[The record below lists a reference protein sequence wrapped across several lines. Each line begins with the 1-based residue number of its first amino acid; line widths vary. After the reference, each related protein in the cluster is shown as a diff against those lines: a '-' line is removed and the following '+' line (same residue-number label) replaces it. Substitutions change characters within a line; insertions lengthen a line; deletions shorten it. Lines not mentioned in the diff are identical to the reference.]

1 MSTRSGGL
9 GINLQTAD
17 TCILQ
22 DGDWNP
28 QPDLP
33 AAARDHRIGQK
44 KTVHVNRLGGGG
56 TVEERI
62 LERATKKLYLNQ
74 MVNRG
79 RSSERIDNDGSGL
92 SSADLLYSLK
102 FGSNTIFKSS
112 KTNTENKNGSK
123 YNHQPT

>member
-9 GINLQTAD
+9 GINLQK
-17 TCILQ
+17 I
-22 DGDWNP
+22 
-28 QPDLP
+28 
-33 AAARDHRIGQK
+33 ARVHCIGQK
-44 KTVHVNRLGGGG
+44 KTVHAYRLGGGG

-79 RSSERIDNDGSGL
+79 GSSERIDNDGSGL

-112 KTNTENKNGSK
+112 KTNTENKNGSE